1 MDEETI
7 IHITSNQKIWAEQ
20 YNKKKIH
27 ELKEYNKKMLHKKYY
42 GNSKEYRQ
50 VWEKEGAIYNK

>member
-20 YNKKKIH
+20 YNKKKIY